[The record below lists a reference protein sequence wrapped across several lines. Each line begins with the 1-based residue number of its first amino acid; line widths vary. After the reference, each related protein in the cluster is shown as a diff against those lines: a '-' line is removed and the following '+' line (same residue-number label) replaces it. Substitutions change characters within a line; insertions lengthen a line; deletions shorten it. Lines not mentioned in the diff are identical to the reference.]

1 MTYSLDIINL
11 TIKYLSDKKS
21 KKFISDVLQV
31 SRQTIFLW
39 SKKYKN
45 NIVNTEPI
53 TNEQLNNDNHKNNK
67 INKYINIIKEYVND
81 NIGCSLNDIY
91 SKINKNISISSICTI
106 LKKLNITHKKINNNV
121 VCKDIN
127 KIIRIKKYGF

>member
-45 NIVNTEPI
+45 NIVNTE
-53 TNEQLNNDNHKNNK
+53 H
-67 INKYINIIKEYVND
+67 
-81 NIGCSLNDIY
+81 
-91 SKINKNISISSICTI
+91 SK
-106 LKKLNITHKKINNNV
+106 
-121 VCKDIN
+121 
-127 KIIRIKKYGF
+127 F

>member
-45 NIVNTEPI
+45 NIVNTEHSKFLI
-53 TNEQLNNDNHKNNK
+53 K
-67 INKYINIIKEYVND
+67 I
-81 NIGCSLNDIY
+81 
-91 SKINKNISISSICTI
+91 
-106 LKKLNITHKKINNNV
+106 
-121 VCKDIN
+121 
-127 KIIRIKKYGF
+127 